1 MDGNTSTVYEC
12 KVFDR
17 GHIMQYDPTQSSPD
31 KSIFSCPCGETWIE
45 NEDAGT
51 GA

>member
-1 MDGNTSTVYEC
+1 MDGNTSQTYDC
-12 KVFDR
+12 KVFDK
-17 GHIMQYDPTQSSPD
+17 GHIMQYDGAASGPD
-31 KSIFSCPCGETWIE
+31 KSVYSCACGATTIE